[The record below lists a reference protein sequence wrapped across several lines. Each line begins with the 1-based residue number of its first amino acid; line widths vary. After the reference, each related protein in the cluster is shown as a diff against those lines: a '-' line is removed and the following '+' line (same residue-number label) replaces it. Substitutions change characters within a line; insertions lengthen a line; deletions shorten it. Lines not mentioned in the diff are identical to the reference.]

1 LDGGIW
7 LLMILPIMLQKLRN
21 LNDES
26 KKKVI
31 IFLSFFFSFG
41 VFVFWFFHFF
51 SIFTLAFNEAELK
64 GSTALASLKQ
74 NVAEAYDGF
83 QKIIPKELMGNVD
96 STTKI
101 EEEVSTTTEDVLYN
115 SQQDTNNLI
124 VN

>member
-1 LDGGIW
+1 MDDGIW

-51 SIFTLAFNEAELK
+51 GVFALAFNEAGTK
-64 GSTALASLKQ
+64 GSAALASLKQ
-74 NVAEAYDGF
+74 NVAEAYEGF
-83 QKIIPKELMGNVD
+83 QKIIPKELTGNVD

-115 SQQDTNNLI
+115 SEQVIN
-124 VN
+124 